1 MFYVILLILFSLII
15 DVLGIG
21 NFKVAGPFADNNS
34 PDDDGYFGEE
44 YASVGLFIGNIF

>member
-1 MFYVILLILFSLII
+1 LLVLFSLII

-21 NFKVAGPFADNNS
+21 NFAIDSPFSQNNS

-44 YASVGLFIGNIF
+44 YASIGMFIGNIF

>member
-1 MFYVILLILFSLII
+1 MILLILFSLII

-21 NFKVAGPFADNNS
+21 NFADPDFAKNNS

-44 YASVGLFIGNIF
+44 YASIGIFIGNIF